1 MLSIFNTSKKNNKPV
16 KIHKT
21 HNLSSA
27 VVYQVVIFSRL
38 QWKEE
43 LLFMLEAVGFEQS
56 GSRDPWESQARVG
69 VRVKDSK
76 VLRQP
81 LMDASRDISSSC
93 SQL

>member
-38 QWKEE
+38 QWKQE

-56 GSRDPWESQARVG
+56 GSRETHGSPRHGWE
-69 VRVKDSK
+69 
-76 VLRQP
+76 
-81 LMDASRDISSSC
+81 
-93 SQL
+93 